1 MRLVNLMKRNKNF
14 ERELPPGYK
23 QVMHINAKNKGT
35 AFLLSLG
42 SLAITAVVFILLMIP
57 LFKSGIDLSKISPL
71 GFFRF
76 YGTFILYSIIYIVL
90 HELTHG
96 LVYKIMTGEK
106 LTFGITSAA
115 AFCGV
120 PKIYTYRRCALIA
133 ILAPLVVFTVI
144 IGGIV
149 LLLSFANPL
158 YYVGFSFLF
167 ALHLGGCIGDGY
179 LGYLLLTRFKS
190 DDVLMKDTG
199 PEQFIYEKKK

>member
-1 MRLVNLMKRNKNF
+1 MRRNKNF

-23 QVMHINAKNKGT
+23 LAFHINAKDKGT
-35 AFLLSLG
+35 AILLSLG
-42 SLAITAVVFILLMIP
+42 SLAITAVVFILLLIP
-57 LFKSGIDLSKISPL
+57 LFKSGIDLSRVSPL

-76 YGTFILYSIIYIVL
+76 YLNFLFYTVLYIVL

-120 PKIYTYRRCALIA
+120 PKIYTYRRCALAA
-133 ILAPLVVFTVI
+133 ILAPLVVFTII
-144 IGGIV
+144 IGAIV
-149 LLLSFANPL
+149 LFLSFASPL
-158 YYVGFSFLF
+158 YYVGFSFIF

-190 DDVLMKDTG
+190 DSVLMKDTG